1 MEDGQAAVSR
11 ALELHPHLVILDLAM
26 PVMDGLSAA
35 REISK
40 HLPELP
46 ILMYTMHWT
55 PALEL
60 AAQKSGVRKLVPK
73 INSTELLAAVDELLQ
88 GMQAFFPE
96 TSASV
101 LPVESPPPPPDS
113 AIIAVAEETTP
124 RLPKQK
130 KLAS

>member
-73 INSTELLAAVDELLQ
+73 INSTVLAAVDELLQ